1 MSRTTSRRRRLRV
14 DPSVMPKNVV
24 DAREQLC
31 HELQNSPIPPHEL
44 IRNLGLYLLP
54 MELKRFMFFADL
66 YQHFVKVPGVI
77 MEFGTRWGQNLATLQ
92 SLRSVL
98 EPYHHRRKILGF
110 DTFEGFTD
118 VAFEDGSDAAAT
130 PGAYAVT
137 EGYDQHLNKIMQLRE
152 MQSPLPDVCK
162 FEVIRG
168 DVSQTLP
175 HYLQQHPETIVAF
188 AYFDLDLYQ
197 PTRDCLEL
205 LRSRLTR
212 GSVVGFDELNHAA
225 FPGETVA
232 VHEALGLNNIQLRR
246 SPWSADE
253 SYFVV

>member
-1 MSRTTSRRRRLRV
+1 MTPDQNPLRV
-14 DPSVMPKNVV
+14 DPSVMPDHVV
-24 DAREQLC
+24 DARLQLC
-31 HELQNSPIPPHEL
+31 RELQDSPLPPHEL

-66 YQHFVKVPGVI
+66 YQQFLHVPGVI
-77 MEFGTRWGQNLATLQ
+77 LEFGTRWGQNLATLQ

-110 DTFEGFTD
+110 DTFKGFPD
-118 VAFEDGSDAAAT
+118 VTNEDGSDAAAT

-137 EGYDQHLNKIMQLRE
+137 EDYDQYLKKIMQLRE

-162 FEVIRG
+162 FEIIRG

-175 HYLQQHPETIVAF
+175 EYLEQHPETIVAF

-197 PTRDCLEL
+197 PTRDCLKL
-205 LRSRLTR
+205 LSSRLTK